1 MIIFSERVN
10 GMYRDIR
17 GAIKEKNKEVV
28 REIAKAQ
35 VAGGA
40 DVLDINIGPVKGDPV
55 ENFVW
60 LAETVH
66 EVTDLPLSLDS
77 AKAKVLAEA
86 IPRVKEALPD
96 THLVLNSCTAA
107 PDYMDKLIPVAAQ
120 HGCSIIGLTMDQDG
134 VPGNVEKRIECG
146 ATFLMTAMEAG
157 IDIDNIYLD
166 PITLPVNAAF
176 KQQEFVVEAIRQ
188 LAIVNDPPP
197 HFIISR
203 APPILSIV
211 SILSMSSP
219 RPLPLCVP
227 PRPLWLSCSRSH
239 LRNLPHLRTRIPPA
253 SPNFLPVISMASVTP
268 MHLPTTGVDAFPAQR
283 VFSHS

>member
-17 GAIKEKNKEVV
+17 GALKDRNKEVV
-28 REIAKAQ
+28 QEIAKGQ

-86 IPRVKEALPD
+86 IPRVREVLPD
-96 THLVLNSCTAA
+96 TKLIMNSCTAA
-107 PDYMDKLIPVAAQ
+107 PEYMDKLIPVAAAN
-120 HGCSIIGLTMDQDG
+120 GCGMIGLTMDQDG

-146 ATFLMTAMEAG
+146 ATVLMMAMEAG
-157 IDIDNIYLD
+157 IDIDDIYLD

-176 KQQEFVVEAIRQ
+176 KQQEFVIEAIRQ
-188 LAIVNDPPP
+188 LSVVNDPPP
-197 HFIISR
+197 HFIIG
-203 APPILSIV
+203 LSNV
-211 SILSMSSP
+211 SQKCLKSK
-219 RPLPLCVP
+219 LL
-227 PRPLWLSCSRSH
+227 
-239 LRNLPHLRTRIPPA
+239 NRT
-253 SPNFLPVISMASVTP
+253 FLVMCLAAGLDAAICDADDHELIEAAISAEVLMGKELYSDDYIKAWR
-268 MHLPTTGVDAFPAQR
+268 MQKGLTTN
-283 VFSHS
+283 

>member
-17 GAIKEKNKEVV
+17 GAIKERNKEVV
-28 REIAKAQ
+28 REIAKIQ
-35 VAGGA
+35 IAGGA

-107 PDYMDKLIPVAAQ
+107 PDYMDKLIPVAAE

-176 KQQEFVVEAIRQ
+176 KQQEFVIEAIRQ

-197 HFIISR
+197 HFIVG
-203 APPILSIV
+203 LSNV
-211 SILSMSSP
+211 SQKCLKN
-219 RPLPLCVP
+219 
-227 PRPLWLSCSRSH
+227 H
-239 LRNLPHLRTRIPPA
+239 LLNRTFLVMCLA
-253 SPNFLPVISMASVTP
+253 SGLDAAI
-268 MHLPTTGVDAFPAQR
+268 VDAEDSDLVEAAIAAEVLLGKNLYSDDFIKAWRMQKGLPAADNAAE
-283 VFSHS
+283 